1 MNCGLHIHN
10 ISSLK
15 EKSWFLVP
23 PDAPTRSEFV
33 SEQNPFTMKNQIDV
47 ELTPKFKKFLAN
59 LNDALA
65 KTKIL
70 ARLKRLQFQGNWGD
84 KASVGDGVIELRI
97 DHGPGYRVYCKQ
109 IGGAVVIILGGGIK
123 NGQQADIDAAKA
135 DAKAL

>member
-1 MNCGLHIHN
+1 MQQSH
-10 ISSLK
+10 
-15 EKSWFLVP
+15 
-23 PDAPTRSEFV
+23 
-33 SEQNPFTMKNQIDV
+33 V

-59 LNDALA
+59 LNDSLA

-109 IGGAVVIILGGGIK
+109 IGGAVVIILGGGTK